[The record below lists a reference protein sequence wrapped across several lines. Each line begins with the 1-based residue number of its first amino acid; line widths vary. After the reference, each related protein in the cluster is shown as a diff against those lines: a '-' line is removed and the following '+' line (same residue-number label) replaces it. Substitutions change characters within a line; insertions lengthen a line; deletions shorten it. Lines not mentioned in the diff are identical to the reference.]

1 MAKLDGKTCQD
12 INECALDPTLCSG
25 GVCVNTEGSYTCS
38 CPSGL
43 TQAVS
48 QTGTTSCVDERVEPC
63 YMEYRLGKI
72 SIYSNNFR
80 NYTVFQL
87 TISETKVLK
96 VHL

>member
-72 SIYSNNFR
+72 SI
-80 NYTVFQL
+80 V
-87 TISETKVLK
+87 TIFVTTPSFNSQYQKLK
-96 VHL
+96 S